1 MVGFNSYRDQWMS
14 EGFADMSASL
24 FVQLVEKN
32 PKKFAEFWS
41 DQRELLLA
49 KNKEGFRAIDVGP
62 VTMGYRL
69 NSSKT
74 GVNVTQKL
82 IYPKGAFILHM
93 VRMMVWDRKT
103 GDQPF
108 KELMQDFVKTYAGRA
123 ATTEDFKA
131 SVEKHMTQEM
141 DVQGNHRMDWF
152 FNEYVYG
159 TALPS
164 YKFDYSFDKNS
175 DGDVVFSFKIAQS
188 GVNEDFR
195 MLVPVYLEITEGR
208 VVPLGRARISG
219 NSTVEQK
226 VTLRGVKTAPKRA
239 MLNYN
244 YDVLAAN

>member
-1 MVGFNSYRDQWMS
+1 
-14 EGFADMSASL
+14 
-24 FVQLVEKN
+24 
-32 PKKFAEFWS
+32 
-41 DQRELLLA
+41 
-49 KNKEGFRAIDVGP
+49 
-62 VTMGYRL
+62 MGYRL

>member
-1 MVGFNSYRDQWMS
+1 
-14 EGFADMSASL
+14 
-24 FVQLVEKN
+24 
-32 PKKFAEFWS
+32 
-41 DQRELLLA
+41 
-49 KNKEGFRAIDVGP
+49 
-62 VTMGYRL
+62 
-69 NSSKT
+69 
-74 GVNVTQKL
+74 
-82 IYPKGAFILHM
+82 
-93 VRMMVWDRKT
+93 
-103 GDQPF
+103 
-108 KELMQDFVKTYAGRA
+108 
-123 ATTEDFKA
+123 
-131 SVEKHMTQEM
+131 MTQEM